1 MRHLIPNPRIIR
13 GSDLSMFVRHV
24 DLMTTQPQCNA
35 FGEQNPL
42 SAPPLPQ
49 ELGLLTMKW
58 IILEQCL
65 QLMYM

>member
-1 MRHLIPNPRIIR
+1 MRHLIPNPRIIQD
-13 GSDLSMFVRHV
+13 SHLSMFVRHV

-42 SAPPLPQ
+42 SAPPPPPQ

-58 IILEQCL
+58 IVLEQHL
-65 QLMYM
+65 QLM